1 MSFRKKCLLIAVSV
15 LTVSGSAIA
24 QEASSR
30 IRNAPAYLKI
40 LTVPSS
46 NGETRTTFEMC
57 QVSSRVTGDTVDCA
71 AIGNPDGYTRSEI
84 ETAER
89 RLQWQVNRSI
99 GIRVTGTIIG
109 MVAGGAIA
117 NATMRSV
124 PQYSGSLNII
134 QELAQSLVIGVG
146 GGIGGAVGLGVGVLV
161 ADSLGNLEIQSASRD
176 ALASSRAE
184 GGALVIVD
192 QADGKL
198 NEVVHVITTVLMSIE
213 AREN

>member
-1 MSFRKKCLLIAVSV
+1 MSFRKNCLIIAVSI
-15 LTVSGSAIA
+15 LTASGSAIA
-24 QEASSR
+24 QDVNSR
-30 IRNAPAYLKI
+30 SPNVLAYLKI
-40 LTVPSS
+40 VTSPSS

-71 AIGNPDGYTRSEI
+71 IIGNPDGYTRSEI

-89 RLQWQVNRSI
+89 QLQWQVNRNI
-99 GIRVTGTIIG
+99 GIRATSMIIG
-109 MVAGGAIA
+109 IVAGGAIA
-117 NATMRSV
+117 NATMRAV
-124 PQYSGSLNII
+124 PHYSGSLNFI

-176 ALASSRAE
+176 ALSSSRAE

-198 NEVVHVITTVLMSIE
+198 NEVVNSITTVLMSIE
-213 AREN
+213 AK